1 MKKICSNIL
10 VLLSIIM
17 VALPARAAL
26 FNAEEFFLDNGLQ
39 VIVIPNHKAPIIKH
53 MIWYKAGAVD
63 EKPGKG
69 GSAHLLEHLM
79 FRGTSKVKG
88 SEFNAVLEKHGA
100 ESNAFTGNDFTAYH
114 QSLDISKLE
123 LAMAL
128 EADRMQNLEITP
140 EDFKLERNIVYQERM
155 QVVENDPAAFFK
167 ESLRRTLWQTHPYAR
182 PITGTPEE
190 IMNLTLKDVR
200 EFYDNFYSPDNAI
213 LILSGDIDVAT
224 ARKLAEKYYGNIPAR
239 KIGKKAEFPPV
250 KQQYN
255 ASLHMKLPQIN
266 SPRVSEI
273 YLAPSYNTDKNAAYA
288 LELFAKYLGEGA
300 TSKLYKKLVLEQK
313 LALSVSVSYDSSV
326 RGHASFTVSAL
337 PAEGVTVEELRRA
350 VNVAVDDSLN
360 EYNREEQDKLL
371 NKLLSGLVYLR
382 DNPFDAA
389 YIIGAMESVGYP
401 LDEIENQDKILQKIS
416 VADVKS
422 AARRLLTEA
431 PKVSGTLEP
440 EKGAAK

>member
-53 MIWYKAGAVD
+53 MVWYKAGAVD

-140 EDFKLERNIVYQERM
+140 EDFKLERDIVYQERM

-255 ASLHMKLPQIN
+255 ASLQMKLPQIN

>member
-53 MIWYKAGAVD
+53 MVWYKAGAVD

-100 ESNAFTGNDFTAYH
+100 ESNAFTGSDFTAYH

-140 EDFKLERNIVYQERM
+140 ENFKLERDIVYQERM

-337 PAEGVTVEELRRA
+337 PAEGVTAEELRRA

>member
-53 MIWYKAGAVD
+53 MVWYKAGAVD

-213 LILSGDIDVAT
+213 LILSGDIDVVT

-288 LELFAKYLGEGA
+288 LELFAKYLGKGA

-422 AARRLLTEA
+422 VARRLLTEA

>member
-17 VALPARAAL
+17 IALPARAAL

-53 MIWYKAGAVD
+53 MVWYKAGAVD

-100 ESNAFTGNDFTAYH
+100 ESNAFTGSDFTAYH

-140 EDFKLERNIVYQERM
+140 EDFKLERDIVYQERM

-190 IMNLTLKDVR
+190 IMNLTPKDVR

-239 KIGKKAEFPPV
+239 KIGKKAEFPSV

-255 ASLHMKLPQIN
+255 ASLQMKLPQIN
-266 SPRVSEI
+266 SPRISEI
-273 YLAPSYNTDKNAAYA
+273 YIAPSYNTDKNAAYA

-337 PAEGVTVEELRRA
+337 PAEGVTAEELRRA

-360 EYNREEQDKLL
+360 EYSREEQEKLL

-440 EKGAAK
+440 EKGGAK